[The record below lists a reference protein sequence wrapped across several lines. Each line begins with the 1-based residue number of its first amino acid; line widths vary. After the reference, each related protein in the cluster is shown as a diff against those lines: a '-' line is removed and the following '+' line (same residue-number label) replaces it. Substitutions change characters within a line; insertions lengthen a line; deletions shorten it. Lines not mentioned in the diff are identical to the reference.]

1 MFPKLPLDVLPDYI
15 ENSLQISMTAKTMT
29 ITIYNFIVGS
39 YMGDMQILEL
49 NPELK
54 RNHEFPQVVKNILY
68 NPELQFSPEM
78 QEFISHM
85 ETITIRQILFL
96 IDPMYETNAVY
107 SGLELEISSELSS
120 EILLLEDERFIKE
133 HKICHNEFKFTAIRS
148 IVEPI
153 IISESIDKRNIFATI
168 EQITRYSLKIPIII
182 NIIDCTSSILSEL
195 YVNNTNPYVY
205 ISVPNCLLHDDDIQ
219 YMPVITY
226 DKELGMRWN
235 NYDLDTS
242 SLEDLKIVKDICKN
256 AEITYKFLTTL
267 YKVQV
272 CNMDLVTIFKFLGL
286 LNITKAYDFG
296 SSGKI
301 VFGNLQFT
309 DFVKLCELPAFIKMF
324 ANNFDEYFKY
334 NIIAYI
340 TKLVK
345 NPKILSRIEHNNNIR
360 EILLLEAIEIFRTL
374 QGYFP
379 EDITDLGDFS
389 ERTMKDNIRTYLKKN
404 NVHM

>member
-1 MFPKLPLDVLPDYI
+1 MFPKLPLDVLPDFI
-15 ENSLQISMTAKTMT
+15 QNNLQISIKEKTMT

-54 RNHEFPQVVKNILY
+54 RNHEFPQVVRNILH
-68 NPELQFSPEM
+68 NPELQFSPNM

-107 SGLELEISSELSS
+107 SGLESETTTTS
-120 EILLLEDERFIKE
+120 ETVLLEDGKFITD
-133 HKICHNEFKFTAIRS
+133 HKIYHNEFKSTSIRS

-153 IISESIDKRNIFATI
+153 IVSESIIKRNIFEMI
-168 EQITRYSLKIPIII
+168 EQITKYTSQIPVLI
-182 NIIDCTSSILSEL
+182 NIIDCTSFLLQELFANNVNL
-195 YVNNTNPYVY
+195 YVYM
-205 ISVPNCLLHDDDIQ
+205 SVPNCLLHDDDIQ

-226 DKELGMRWN
+226 DKEHGLRWI
-235 NYDLDTS
+235 NYNLDSS
-242 SLEDLKIVKDICKN
+242 SLEDLKMVKDICKN
-256 AEITYKFLTTL
+256 AEITYNFLATL

-309 DFVKLCELPAFIKMF
+309 DFVRLCERPIFIKMF
-324 ANNFDEYFKY
+324 ANNFDNYFLH

-345 NPKILSRIEHNNNIR
+345 NPKILSRISENNNIR

-374 QGYFP
+374 REYFP
-379 EDITDLGDFS
+379 EDVIDLGDHS
-389 ERTMKDNIRTYLKKN
+389 ERTLKDNIREYLRKN

>member
-1 MFPKLPLDVLPDYI
+1 M
-15 ENSLQISMTAKTMT
+15 QISMKEKMMT

-54 RNHEFPQVVKNILY
+54 RNHEFPQVVRNILH

-107 SGLELEISSELSS
+107 SGLESETTTTS
-120 EILLLEDERFIKE
+120 ETVLLEDGKFITD
-133 HKICHNEFKFTAIRS
+133 HTIQHNEFKFTAIRS
-148 IVEPI
+148 IVQPI
-153 IISESIDKRNIFATI
+153 IVSESIIKRNIFEMI
-168 EQITRYSLKIPIII
+168 EQITRYSSKMPIII
-182 NIIDCTSSILSEL
+182 NIIDCTSFLLQEL
-195 YVNNTNPYVY
+195 YTNNTNPYVH

-226 DKELGMRWN
+226 DKKHGLRWI
-235 NYDLDTS
+235 NYNLDSS
-242 SLEDLKIVKDICKN
+242 SLEDLKMVKDIYKN
-256 AEITYKFLTTL
+256 AEITYNFLATL

-272 CNMDLVTIFKFLGL
+272 CNMNLVTIFKFLGL

-309 DFVKLCELPAFIKMF
+309 DFVKLCERPIFIKMF
-324 ANNFDEYFKY
+324 ADNFDNYFLH
-334 NIIAYI
+334 NIIDYI

-345 NPKILSRIEHNNNIR
+345 NPKILSRISENNNIR

-374 QGYFP
+374 QEYFP
-379 EDITDLGDFS
+379 EDVIDLGDHS
-389 ERTMKDNIRTYLKKN
+389 ERTVKDTIRSYLDKN
-404 NVHM
+404 KVHM

>member
-1 MFPKLPLDVLPDYI
+1 MFPTLPLDVLPDYI
-15 ENSLQISMTAKTMT
+15 ENNLQISIKEKTMT

-54 RNHEFPQVVKNILY
+54 RNHEFPQVVRNILH
-68 NPELQFSPEM
+68 NPELQFSPNM

-107 SGLELEISSELSS
+107 SGLESETTTTS
-120 EILLLEDERFIKE
+120 ETVLLEDDKFIKD
-133 HKICHNEFKFTAIRS
+133 HKIYHNEFKSTSIRS

-153 IISESIDKRNIFATI
+153 IVSESIIKRNIFEMI
-168 EQITRYSLKIPIII
+168 EQITKYTSQIPVLI
-182 NIIDCTSSILSEL
+182 NIIDCTSFLLQELFANNVNL
-195 YVNNTNPYVY
+195 YVYM
-205 ISVPNCLLHDDDIQ
+205 SVPNCLLHDDDIQ

-226 DKELGMRWN
+226 DKEHGLRWI
-235 NYDLDTS
+235 NYNLDSS
-242 SLEDLKIVKDICKN
+242 SLEDLKMVKDICKN
-256 AEITYKFLTTL
+256 AEITYNFLVTL

-309 DFVKLCELPAFIKMF
+309 DFVRLCERPVFIKMF
-324 ANNFDEYFKY
+324 ADNFDNYFLH

-345 NPKILSRIEHNNNIR
+345 NPKILSRIEENNNIR
-360 EILLLEAIEIFRTL
+360 EILILEAIEIFRTL
-374 QGYFP
+374 QEYFP
-379 EDITDLGDFS
+379 EDEIDLGDHS
-389 ERTMKDNIRTYLKKN
+389 ERTLKDNIREYLKTNK
-404 NVHM
+404 VHM

>member
-1 MFPKLPLDVLPDYI
+1 MFPKLPLDVLPDFI
-15 ENSLQISMTAKTMT
+15 QNNLQISIKEKTMT

-54 RNHEFPQVVKNILY
+54 RNHEFPQVVRNILH
-68 NPELQFSPEM
+68 NPELQFSPNM

-107 SGLELEISSELSS
+107 SGLESETTTTS
-120 EILLLEDERFIKE
+120 ETVLLEDGKFITD
-133 HKICHNEFKFTAIRS
+133 HKIYHNEFKSTSIRS

-153 IISESIDKRNIFATI
+153 IVSESIIKRNIFEMI
-168 EQITRYSLKIPIII
+168 EQITKYTSQIPVLI
-182 NIIDCTSSILSEL
+182 NIIDCTSFLLQELFANNVNL
-195 YVNNTNPYVY
+195 YVYM
-205 ISVPNCLLHDDDIQ
+205 SVPNCLLHDDDIQ

-226 DKELGMRWN
+226 DKEHGLRWI
-235 NYDLDTS
+235 NYNLDSS
-242 SLEDLKIVKDICKN
+242 SLEDLKMVKDICKN
-256 AEITYKFLTTL
+256 AEITYNFLATL

-272 CNMDLVTIFKFLGL
+272 CNMNLVTIFKFLGL

-296 SSGKI
+296 ASGKI

-309 DFVKLCELPAFIKMF
+309 DFVRLCERPIFIKMF
-324 ANNFDEYFKY
+324 ANNFDNYFLH
-334 NIIAYI
+334 NIIDYI

-345 NPKILSRIEHNNNIR
+345 NPKILSRISENNNIR

-374 QGYFP
+374 REYFP
-379 EDITDLGDFS
+379 EDVIDLGDHS
-389 ERTMKDNIRTYLKKN
+389 ERTLKDNIREYLRKN

>member
-1 MFPKLPLDVLPDYI
+1 MFPKLPLDVLPDFI
-15 ENSLQISMTAKTMT
+15 QNNLQISIKEKTMT

-54 RNHEFPQVVKNILY
+54 RNHEFPQVVRNILH
-68 NPELQFSPEM
+68 NPELQFSPNM

-107 SGLELEISSELSS
+107 SGLESETTTTS
-120 EILLLEDERFIKE
+120 ETVLLEDGKFITD
-133 HKICHNEFKFTAIRS
+133 HKIYHNEFKSTSIRS

-153 IISESIDKRNIFATI
+153 IVSESIIKRNIFEMI
-168 EQITRYSLKIPIII
+168 EQITKYTSQIPVLI
-182 NIIDCTSSILSEL
+182 NIIDCTSFLLQELFANNVNL
-195 YVNNTNPYVY
+195 YVYM
-205 ISVPNCLLHDDDIQ
+205 SVPNCLLHDDDIQ

-226 DKELGMRWN
+226 DKEHGLRWI
-235 NYDLDTS
+235 NYNLDSS
-242 SLEDLKIVKDICKN
+242 SLEDLKMVKDICKN
-256 AEITYKFLTTL
+256 AEITYNFLATL

-309 DFVKLCELPAFIKMF
+309 DFVRLCERPVFIKMF
-324 ANNFDEYFKY
+324 ANNFDNYFLH
-334 NIIAYI
+334 NIIDYI

-345 NPKILSRIEHNNNIR
+345 NPKILSRISENNNIR

-374 QGYFP
+374 REYFP
-379 EDITDLGDFS
+379 EDVIDLGDHS
-389 ERTMKDNIRTYLKKN
+389 ERTLKDNIREYLDKN
-404 NVHM
+404 KVHM